1 MKKASTTKRATHH
14 SDTNNNGGLN
24 ERIAHRAYAL
34 WHQRGCEHGND
45 LADWF
50 QAEIEVNEL
59 YGEEATD
66 RHRKQSRRTSS
77 NPTARRILA

>member
-1 MKKASTTKRATHH
+1 MKKTATTKTATDH
-14 SDTNNNGGLN
+14 SGTNNNGGLD
-24 ERIAHRAYAL
+24 EPIAHRAYAL
-34 WHQRGCEHGND
+34 WQQRGGEHGDD